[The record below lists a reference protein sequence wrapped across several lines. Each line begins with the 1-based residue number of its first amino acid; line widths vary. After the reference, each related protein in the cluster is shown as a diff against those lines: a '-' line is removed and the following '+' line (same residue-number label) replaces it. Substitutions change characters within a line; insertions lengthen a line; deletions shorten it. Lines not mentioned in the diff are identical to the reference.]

1 MCCNQTST
9 LLLLLLLL
17 ASADFSK
24 NVQLQRKDK

>member
-9 LLLLLLLL
+9 LLLLLLL

-24 NVQLQRKDK
+24 NVQLQRKEK